1 MSSAKPVP
9 LNSPNKM
16 KNVYYVRHGE
26 SEGNVQGI
34 VSGGEHDALL
44 TDEGRKQAS
53 RAGKDLKN
61 KNIDL
66 IVCSPMQRT
75 LETARLIAA
84 EVGIDSKDILV
95 NEDFRERMMGV
106 YSGKPHKKYRE
117 DMVSGNF
124 HESAE
129 TPATLKE
136 RVSRGFDWLKK
147 QQGKNVVLVS
157 HGATG
162 RMVKVIDQDLHHDDM
177 YKLEGFGNTEIYEFT
192 LE

>member
-1 MSSAKPVP
+1 
-9 LNSPNKM
+9 M
-16 KNVYYVRHGE
+16 KTIYYVRHGE

-53 RAGKDLKN
+53 RAGRDLKD
-61 KNIDL
+61 KKIDL

-75 LETARLIAA
+75 VDTAQLIAK
-84 EVGIDSKDILV
+84 ELGINPKDILV

-106 YSGKPHKKYRE
+106 YSGQPHKKYRE

-129 TPATLKE
+129 PPAVLKE

-147 QQGKNVVLVS
+147 QKGNNIVLVS

-162 RMVKVIDQDLHHDDM
+162 RMVKVIDQDMHHEDM

-192 LE
+192 LD